1 MRAIY
6 PGSFDPITRGHLD
19 IIERSSKM
27 YDEVIVVLMRNTSKN
42 YLFSEDERLEM
53 MKKTCQHLSN
63 VKCVIGEGLS
73 VNFAKKADAKV
84 MIRGLRAISDYD
96 YEMKIALA
104 NMNMAPEIE
113 TIFLLA
119 KPEYAFLSSTTIKE
133 LASYHEDVSNYVGD
147 YVAKSLANKF
157 KND

>member
-1 MRAIY
+1 MKAIY

-53 MKKTCQHLSN
+53 MKQTCRHLSN

-73 VNFAKKADAKV
+73 VNFAKKVDAKV

-113 TIFLLA
+113 TVFLLA

-133 LASYHEDVSNYVGD
+133 LASYHENVSKYVGD
-147 YVAKSLANKF
+147 YVAKCLANKF
-157 KND
+157 KDD